1 MDCSGA
7 STQKP
12 SQLGQSGTKH
22 FSISVMG
29 LGLKG
34 SHRQAAVWKLTAR
47 EGPPGRAGAVGAK
60 RVGNVRDTGPSPPE
74 GEAEPGP
81 YSNLEEHTGE
91 GQAGRRQ
98 QGAQNAGMG
107 PATLPGAQAG

>member
-12 SQLGQSGTKH
+12 SQLGESGTKN

-47 EGPPGRAGAVGAK
+47 GERQRSRPGGPL
-60 RVGNVRDTGPSPPE
+60 
-74 GEAEPGP
+74 PGP
-81 YSNLEEHTGE
+81 TSPLNVNLIFSFKFLSF
-91 GQAGRRQ
+91 
-98 QGAQNAGMG
+98 N
-107 PATLPGAQAG
+107 LISS

>member
-47 EGPPGRAGAVGAK
+47 EGERQRSWPGGPL
-60 RVGNVRDTGPSPPE
+60 PSPTSPLKV
-74 GEAEPGP
+74 
-81 YSNLEEHTGE
+81 NLIFSFKFLSF
-91 GQAGRRQ
+91 
-98 QGAQNAGMG
+98 N
-107 PATLPGAQAG
+107 LISS